1 MEGKREMETKRVTT
15 EEQLE
20 EAFRIRKAVFVKEQ
34 GVAEEVELD
43 EFDDIANHVLVYYEN
58 EPVGTGRVRIVDDM
72 AKLERICVLSTH
84 RKHRLGKAIMKEL
97 EAIAREKGVA
107 KAKLHGQV
115 QAAPFYEKQGYEI
128 ASTVFM
134 EENIPHVKMIKDLP
148 H

>member
-1 MEGKREMETKRVTT
+1 METRRITT

-34 GVAEEVELD
+34 GVPEEAELD
-43 EFDDIANHVLVYYEN
+43 EYDDVADHVLVYFEN

-84 RKHRLGKAIMKEL
+84 RKHHLGRAIMEEL
-97 EAIAREKGVA
+97 EAIAIEKGVA

-134 EENIPHVKMIKDLP
+134 EENIPHVKMVKGL
-148 H
+148 

>member
-1 MEGKREMETKRVTT
+1 METKRITT

-20 EAFRIRKAVFVKEQ
+20 EAYRIRKAVFVKEQ
-34 GVAEEVELD
+34 GVPEEAELD
-43 EFDDIANHVLVYYEN
+43 EYDDVADHVLVYFEN
-58 EPVGTGRVRIVDDM
+58 EAVGTGRVRIVDDM

-84 RKHRLGKAIMKEL
+84 RKHRLGQAIMEEL
-97 EAIAREKGVA
+97 EAIAIEKGVA

-134 EENIPHVKMIKDLP
+134 EEDIPHVKMIKDL
-148 H
+148 

>member
-1 MEGKREMETKRVTT
+1 METKRITT
-15 EEQLE
+15 EEQLDD
-20 EAFRIRKAVFVKEQ
+20 AFRIRKAVFVKEQ

-43 EFDDIANHVLVYYEN
+43 EFEDIADHVLVYYEN
-58 EPVGTGRVRIVDDM
+58 EPVGTGRVRVVDEY

-84 RKHRLGKAIMKEL
+84 RMHRLGKAIMDEL
-97 EAIAREKGVA
+97 EAIAREKGMK

-115 QAAPFYEKQGYEI
+115 QAAAFYEKQGYEV

-134 EENIPHVKMIKDLP
+134 EENIPHVKMVKDLS

>member
-1 MEGKREMETKRVTT
+1 MRTERVTT

-20 EAFRIRKAVFVKEQ
+20 EAFRIRKDVFVKEQ

-43 EFDDIANHVLVYYEN
+43 EFEDVAEHVLVYDEN
-58 EPVGTGRVRIVDDM
+58 EPVGTGRMRIVDQV
-72 AKLERICVLSTH
+72 AKLERICVLASH
-84 RKHRLGKAIMKEL
+84 RKHKLGKAIMEAL
-97 EAIAREKGVA
+97 EAIAIEQGMT

-115 QAAPFYEKQGYEI
+115 QAAAFYEKLGYQT

-134 EENIPHVKMIKDLP
+134 EENIPHIKMIKDLS